1 MRTVTGTITAW
12 LSAYGHPEDLTGPD
26 AEAFNSLLFSN
37 ADMSA
42 NSWSKAGKAT
52 VTVEIF
58 EHGELVQCKVD
69 TLRAAQTKARADA
82 QLAEVGY
89 ERQIQEL
96 LAITDEAGPIN
107 STKKE

>member
-12 LSAYGHPEDLTGPD
+12 QSSYGHPDDLTGPD
-26 AEAFNSLLFSN
+26 AEAFNNLQFSN
-37 ADMSA
+37 ADMA
-42 NSWSKAGKAT
+42 VNGWTIAGKAT

-58 EHGELVQCKVD
+58 ENGELVKNKVD
-69 TLRAAQTKARADA
+69 ALRAAQTKARVSA

-96 LAITDEAGPIN
+96 LAITDGTTP
-107 STKKE
+107 